1 MKGEFYLD
9 YSNNLRV
16 EFTITETGIQC
27 SLFCESDNKRLS
39 ETIVKNLKAIS
50 SIEYITNGDIYR
62 YKINDNIFV
71 DISRTTGEIKYRN
84 KLTSFETRML
94 AQGKNSIVPFSRKEE
109 ITLPKTDLHTHFA
122 GAINVDSLVNVGL
135 EHNIA
140 YPTKYLKAIGV
151 NIDLYNHENTDFIN
165 LRQLSETDLNTL
177 KKHLKLPT
185 ITQETF
191 NKMEEI
197 YALRGPFTKNKGL
210 FPDYLK
216 CLANDYKKMGIEYAE
231 LSFSAFMTDPDYM
244 QMLED
249 NLPIIEKETGVKIR
263 FLAGLWRHSDKE
275 WNLDE
280 IDRIKAIARSPYIVG
295 CDFMGHETNA
305 SLDFEEELKELARYV
320 MLYDP
325 NFVIRVHAG
334 ENPMF
339 KTNVYDAL
347 KVIYDEHARLEQEN
361 QKSYLMP
368 QVRIGHG
375 LYGLD
380 ITSDGKWNDLEP
392 NAVLK
397 LAKEMGAIIEFNMS
411 SNLAL
416 NNINSISDVPIKRY
430 VDAGIRIVLG
440 TDGHGLYSTS
450 NMQESV
456 LALSAGLSA
465 ADFKTIIETENY
477 IIQKANERELSHPN
491 IHDVPVLYHS
501 IEYSTNDSK
510 PRYTE
515 EVAEKYR
522 LQNAELSRVL
532 NEQLTQVGAI
542 VDDEIINNETH
553 GKIPIMITGASKA
566 NWPNIS
572 LEDQQYIQ
580 LTMQVLANVLN
591 PQTTFIMTGGT
602 NFGVEKTM
610 HEAVN
615 RRNKFSDIPI
625 VLLGTLTLEAVR
637 NGAVEIEP
645 NTITHA
651 TILEID
657 GHKANNWMD
666 LPDTQLK
673 YVQEHDGQM
682 IAIGGGSVVNDMIQR
697 AHNLGV
703 NMHLMNGPYGAST
716 NKSKSMAG
724 NDYSFKNIE
733 ELLRRLY
740 NQNPNYFSKDFS
752 LEKIEQYIHIAQNM
766 INNDRKIQY
775 DSENVGTEISHKH
788 R

>member
-1 MKGEFYLD
+1 MNGIFYLD

-16 EFTITETGIQC
+16 NFIITETGIQC
-27 SLFCESDNKRLS
+27 SLFCESDNERLS
-39 ETIVKNLKAIS
+39 ETIVKNLKEIS
-50 SIEYITNGDIYR
+50 SIEYIASDDVYR

-71 DISRTTGEIKYRN
+71 DISRKSGEIKYKN
-84 KLTSFETRML
+84 MLTSFEIRML
-94 AQGKNSIVPFSRKEE
+94 AQGRNSIVPFTRSDE
-109 ITLPKTDLHTHFA
+109 IIIPKTDLHTHFA
-122 GAINVDSLVNVGL
+122 GAINVNSLVDIGL
-135 EHNIA
+135 KHNIK
-140 YPTKYLKAIGV
+140 YPIKYLELMGI
-151 NIDLYNHENTDFIN
+151 NIDKYKNENDDYIY
-165 LRQLSETDLNTL
+165 LSQLSDSDLDIL

-191 NKMEEI
+191 NKMEET
-197 YALRGPFTKNKGL
+197 YVFRGPFTKNKSL
-210 FPDYLK
+210 FPDYLR
-216 CLANDYKKMGIEYAE
+216 CLAKDYQKMGIEYVE
-231 LSFSAFMTDPDYM
+231 LSFSAFMTDSDYM

-280 IDRIKAIARSPYIVG
+280 VDRITTIAKSPYIVG
-295 CDFMGHETNA
+295 CDFMGHETNS
-305 SLDFEEELKELARYV
+305 SLDFEQELRELARYA
-320 MLYDP
+320 MINDP

-347 KVIYDEHARLEQEN
+347 KIIYDEHSTLEKEKN
-361 QKSYLMP
+361 QTFPMP

-380 ITSDGKWNDLEP
+380 ITSDGKWNELEP

-416 NNINSISDVPIKRY
+416 NNINSISEVPIKRY
-430 VDAGIRIVLG
+430 VDAGIKIVLG

-450 NMQESV
+450 NRQESV
-456 LALSAGLSA
+456 LALAAGLT
-465 ADFKTIIETENY
+465 DDDLKMIIETEESV
-477 IIQKANERELSHPN
+477 IQKAKERELSHPN
-491 IHDVPVLYHS
+491 IDDVLDLYHS
-501 IEYSTNDSK
+501 IGYSTDDSK
-510 PRYTE
+510 PRYTA

-522 LQNAELSRVL
+522 VKNEELSQYL
-532 NEQLTQVGAI
+532 EEQLNQVGAI
-542 VDDEIINNETH
+542 VDEKQINEEIS
-553 GKIPIMITGASKA
+553 GKTPIMITGASKA
-566 NWPNIS
+566 NWPYITP
-572 LEDQQYIQ
+572 EDQYYIQ

-591 PQTTFIMTGGT
+591 PQTTFIITGGT
-602 NFGVEKTM
+602 NFGVEKMM

-615 RRNKFSDIPI
+615 RRNKNSEEPI
-625 VLLGTLTLEAVR
+625 VLLGTLTMEAVR

-657 GHKANNWMD
+657 GHKANSWMD

-673 YVQEHDGQM
+673 YVQEHNGQM

-703 NMHLMNGPYGAST
+703 SMHLMDGPYGAST
-716 NKSKSMAG
+716 NKSKSMVG
-724 NDYSFKNIE
+724 NNYSFKSIE
-733 ELLRRLY
+733 ELLERLY
-740 NQNPNYFSKDFS
+740 NQNPNYFVKDFS
-752 LEKIEQYIHIAQNM
+752 LNQIEEYISTAQKM
-766 INNDRKIQY
+766 IMMNDEIQNA
-775 DSENVGTEISHKH
+775 DEDNEILNKNIV
-788 R
+788 